1 MIGLDTNV
9 LVRYL
14 TRDDKQQWQQAAD
27 LIQQNQPC
35 FIANIVLCELVWVL
49 RGASYRFQ
57 KEEIVNV
64 LEAMLHSA
72 AFEFEN
78 RSTVAQ
84 ALHRY
89 KQGKADFSDYLIGAV
104 SRQAGCTETASF
116 DGKLKGEKGF
126 RRLE

>member
-1 MIGLDTNV
+1 MIGLDTNI

-14 TRDDKQQWQQAAD
+14 TRDDEQQWQQSARV
-27 LIQQNQPC
+27 IQQNQPC
-35 FIANIVLCELVWVL
+35 FITNIVLCELVWVL
-49 RGASYRFQ
+49 RGASYHFH
-57 KEEIVNV
+57 KGEIISA

-78 RSTVAQ
+78 RSTVDQ
-84 ALHRY
+84 ALQRY

-104 SRQAGCTETASF
+104 SRQAGCTETVSF

-126 RRLE
+126 QCLE